1 MLDGRIIPGSKLE
14 SALDVMGEETV
25 EGLMVVEED
34 DNGVYNL
41 ELNGYLKSLVKITI
55 IFYIIHCKVFIEIPY
70 LCQ

>member
-34 DNGVYNL
+34 DKGVYNL
-41 ELNGYLKSLVKITI
+41 ELNCYLKSLVKITI
-55 IFYIIHCKVFIEIPY
+55 LSILYNSLQSFH
-70 LCQ
+70 

>member
-41 ELNGYLKSLVKITI
+41 ELNCYLKSLVKITI
-55 IFYIIHCKVFIEIPY
+55 
-70 LCQ
+70 

>member
-55 IFYIIHCKVFIEIPY
+55 LSISYNSLQSFH
-70 LCQ
+70 